1 MKIYLMMETT
11 MLYYLVLVVVSP
23 FALWLLFKKIVKQGK
38 ISENM
43 FVLLAA
49 GYTWIVILTLSRAIW
64 TTIEFKVISFI
75 VFLLF
80 WYPTVSVF
88 RRIYR
93 KNINPPGS

>member
-1 MKIYLMMETT
+1 MEMTILYL
-11 MLYYLVLVVVSP
+11 LVIVFISL
-23 FALWLLFKKIVKQGK
+23 LTLRLLFKRNVKQGK

-49 GYTWIVILTLSRAIW
+49 GYTWIVVLTLSRAIW
-64 TTIEFKVISFI
+64 TTTEFKVISFI

-80 WYPTVSVF
+80 WYPTIHIF

-93 KNINPPGS
+93 KNFVPPAP